1 MIFAD
6 MEIAEGAMRRGVAA
20 CICLGPSCWDSCS
33 VLGLGNLGIPLNWA
47 EVQI

>member
-6 MEIAEGAMRRGVAA
+6 MEIAEGAVRSGGLHLSWARL
-20 CICLGPSCWDSCS
+20 LGQL
-33 VLGLGNLGIPLNWA
+33 LGLGNLGIPLNWA

>member
-6 MEIAEGAMRRGVAA
+6 MEIAEGAVRSGGLHLSWAQF
-20 CICLGPSCWDSCS
+20 WDSCS

-47 EVQI
+47 EVEI